1 MVPWG
6 RYHGRMSSDLLSL
19 EEALQRLAG
28 AFAPA
33 SAGAVLADR
42 DDPALDRSAMDGA
55 AMRWADGTA
64 PRALLGTLYAGDP
77 PGRFRVEPGTCVRIM
92 TGACMP
98 EGADTVVPVENLVER
113 DGALVPTAPPKSGD
127 WVRPRGGQALAGALL
142 LPAGLPHNAARTGLR
157 AQVGLE
163 LPPLRRVR
171 VGVAPTGDEIVD
183 RPAPHQI
190 RDSNG
195 PMLTALAHALG
206 AEARLLPA
214 IPDDPASLGAFLS
227 GLGDLDI
234 LITSGGVSAG
244 DKDHLPRVL
253 AELGARVLFH
263 RIRLKPGKPM
273 LAAILGRRVILG
285 LPGNPVSSYLNALLF
300 LPVAMAGLLGTAAPD
315 PWKSGLLAEAV
326 TNPGDRPLLHPCRRQ
341 GERLLP
347 LDSRGSADLIRLAQA
362 DACAWIAPG
371 GAPAGPARYLDLV

>member
-1 MVPWG
+1 MVPWE
-6 RYHGRMSSDLLSL
+6 RYHGGMSSDLLSL

-28 AFAPA
+28 AFPPPA
-33 SAGAVLADR
+33 TGAILADR

-55 AMRWADGTA
+55 AMRAADGTA
-64 PRALLGTLYAGDP
+64 PRTVLGTLYAGDP
-77 PGRFRVEPGTCVRIM
+77 PSLFRVAPGTCVRIM
-92 TGACMP
+92 TGACLP
-98 EGADTVVPVENLVER
+98 EGADTVVPVEHLVEA
-113 DGALVPTAPPKSGD
+113 DGTLAPTAPPREGE
-127 WVRPRGGQALAGALL
+127 WIRRRGGQALAGALL
-142 LPAGLPHNAARTGLR
+142 LPGGLPHNAARTGLR

-163 LPPLRRVR
+163 PPPLRRVR

-183 RPAPHQI
+183 HPEPHQI

-206 AEARLLPA
+206 AEARQLPA
-214 IPDDPASLGAFLS
+214 LPDDPASLEAFLS
-227 GLGDLDI
+227 GLDGLDI

-244 DKDHLPRVL
+244 EKDHLPRVL
-253 AELGARVLFH
+253 EALGARVLFH
-263 RIRLKPGKPM
+263 KIRLKPGKPM

-300 LPVAMAGLLGTAAPD
+300 LPVAMAGLLGTVAPD
-315 PWKSGLLAEAV
+315 PWKSGQLEAAV
-326 TNPGDRPLLHPCRRQ
+326 PNPGDRPLLHPCRRQ
-341 GERLLP
+341 GAVLQP

-371 GAPAGPARYLDLV
+371 GAPAGPARYLDLL